1 MTLTTEFPQDI
12 AKKRQLAIIDAEE
25 DATHVVH
32 PVAEADDES
41 YARAVFKRG
50 EKCLV
55 HFYRFPESR
64 DNWGVIYPPE
74 DKEPPE
80 FGEEPYREEQ
90 VGPSRNL
97 EPSCAGGKFE
107 ITFLQYQVSADWLF
121 DMEEYNEF
129 MCEEDYA
136 VDEDGEP
143 QASVSEKNKE

>member
-1 MTLTTEFPQDI
+1 ML
-12 AKKRQLAIIDAEE
+12 
-25 DATHVVH
+25 H
-32 PVAEADDES
+32 PVAEEADES
-41 YARAVFKRG
+41 YARFVFKRG

-80 FGEEPYREEQ
+80 FGEELYREEQ
-90 VGPSRNL
+90 VGPFRNL
-97 EPSCAGGKFE
+97 EPCCVGAKFE
-107 ITFLQYQVSADWLF
+107 MTFSQYQVSADWLF

-136 VDEDGEP
+136 VDEDGDM
-143 QASVSEKNKE
+143 QASVSE